1 MAEAKKP
8 DEHQAFAE
16 SRVTQYVYVPTRE
29 HFFSTLDAHAD
40 TLEGDRKLPLVLV
53 GNDGSGKSALLAN
66 WVAKRQEHRHRDEF
80 LFQHFVGCTTPS
92 LQVRCLPAFQRGRL
106 RGLSLEARLFFSHLF
121 PLFFRS
127 LLLPHSLLIC

>member
-1 MAEAKKP
+1 MADLKKP

-92 LQVRCLPAFQRGRL
+92 LQVRSHSAFQ
-106 RGLSLEARLFFSHLF
+106 
-121 PLFFRS
+121 
-127 LLLPHSLLIC
+127 